1 MYKKIHLFAKKMDL
15 MEMKHNIYLIMEI
28 NLFVYKKQNKEFN
41 YLLYLLYL
49 HFIHLFSI
57 YVHIY
62 IIYYPLHHGTA
73 YI

>member
-1 MYKKIHLFAKKMDL
+1 MYEKIHLFAKKMDL

-41 YLLYLLYL
+41 YLLYIEFNYLLYL

-62 IIYYPLHHGTA
+62 IIYYT
-73 YI
+73 